1 LDKLLL
7 VGALSDEDVERL
19 LIMIHPESWDPTFEK
34 SKIKKHK
41 YLSFSFPVSILNVEK
56 VLESVQ
62 DIEKVFKGELK
73 VF

>member
-1 LDKLLL
+1 
-7 VGALSDEDVERL
+7 
-19 LIMIHPESWDPTFEK
+19 MIHPESWDPTFEK